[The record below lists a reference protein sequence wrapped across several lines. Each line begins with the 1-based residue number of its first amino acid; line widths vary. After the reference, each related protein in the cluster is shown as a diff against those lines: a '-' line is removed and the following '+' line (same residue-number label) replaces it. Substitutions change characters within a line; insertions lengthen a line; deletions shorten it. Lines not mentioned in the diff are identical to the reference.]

1 MLVAQ
6 VRLLFST
13 CFLNSELRLLF
24 HSLDFS
30 DSGMEGK
37 LGHKWQDMA
46 NGEFPLF
53 VLGTFFNFFQR
64 CNELLTSLNSYA
76 GHHVGVSVYS
86 YHVERISF
94 CQLYLTTPHQYG
106 LTK

>member
-53 VLGTFFNFFQR
+53 VLGTFFNFS
-64 CNELLTSLNSYA
+64 NVVMSYLHHSILTRGIMLEYQFIPIMSKE
-76 GHHVGVSVYS
+76 
-86 YHVERISF
+86 YHF
-94 CQLYLTTPHQYG
+94 ANYT
-106 LTK
+106 